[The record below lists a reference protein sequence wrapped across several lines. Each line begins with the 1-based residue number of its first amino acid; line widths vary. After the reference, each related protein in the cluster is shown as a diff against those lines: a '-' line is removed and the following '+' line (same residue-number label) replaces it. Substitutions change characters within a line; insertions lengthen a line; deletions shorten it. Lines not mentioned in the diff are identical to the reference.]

1 MRRKILMLCVVV
13 CGIAITSCNKS
24 KGFTLSGKFTNIKGT
39 GIAVLE
45 KLSTEE
51 IDTVPF
57 VDGQFEINGSVD
69 KPALYKLTLSTDQ
82 DSFWFQQKNELLYIE
97 NTAIKITGDYNKLY
111 DLDNR
116 NYFSRQRAEIGGGKL
131 NAIYNNYLNK
141 VRPVVKKATEV
152 SNTILLDT
160 IPVENMSDTYFKEML
175 KKQVTLNKLQYQRDS
190 IKSNFIIN
198 NPATQFAYDMVFATL
213 TDDDSY
219 KAVFDESVAHGN
231 LYSKIMEFPEPEL
244 VNQWITLLKEQ
255 DTFTQ
260 EQLNVIDFIW
270 NQKKQIAK
278 GAPFIKA
285 QIRDVKGEFV
295 SLEDQLNKDGY
306 TLIDCWASWCMP
318 CRWFIPHLKQ
328 IHQNYKDKGLKI
340 ISISIDNYD
349 KEREKK
355 AWYNAMKE
363 EDMPWQQFQANKK
376 SSFVESYGVYSIPNI
391 ILIDASHH
399 IVATGVRGLTLDLLL
414 QGIYNE

>member
-1 MRRKILMLCVVV
+1 MLCVVV
-13 CGIAITSCNKS
+13 CAIAITSCNKS

-57 VDGQFEINGSVD
+57 VDGQFEINGSVE
-69 KPALYKLTLSTDQ
+69 KPALYKLTLSSDQ

-152 SNTILLDT
+152 SNMILLDT
-160 IPVENMSDTYFKEML
+160 ISIENMSDTYFKGML
-175 KKQVTLNKLQYQRDS
+175 NKQVTLNKLQYQRDS

-255 DTFTQ
+255 DTYTQ
-260 EQLNVIDFIW
+260 EQLNVIDSIW

-278 GAPFIKA
+278 GAPFINA

-306 TLIDCWASWCMP
+306 TLIDCWASWCIP

-328 IHQNYKDKGLKI
+328 IHQNYTDKGLKI

-349 KEREKK
+349 KERERG
-355 AWYNAMKE
+355 AWYNAMNE
-363 EDMPWQQFQANKK
+363 EDMSWSQFQANKK
-376 SSFVESYGVYSIPNI
+376 SSFVEAYGVYSIPNI

>member
-1 MRRKILMLCVVV
+1 MLCVVV

>member
-1 MRRKILMLCVVV
+1 MFCVVV
-13 CGIAITSCNKS
+13 FSIAITSCKKS
-24 KGFTLSGKFTNIKGT
+24 NDFTLSGKFTHIKGT

-51 IDTVPF
+51 IDTFPF
-57 VDGQFEINGSVD
+57 INGQFEINGNIE
-69 KPALYKLTLSTDQ
+69 KPALFKLSLSTDQ
-82 DSFWFQQKNELLYIE
+82 DSFWFQQKTELFYIE
-97 NTAIKITGDYNKLY
+97 NADITISGDYNNIY
-111 DLDNR
+111 DLDSR
-116 NYFSRQRAEIGGGKL
+116 NFNKKQRSDIKGGKL
-131 NAIYNNYLNK
+131 NSIYNSYLDQ
-141 VRPVVKKATEV
+141 VRPLIQCAAAI
-152 SNTILLDT
+152 SNEILLDT
-160 IPVENMSDTYFKEML
+160 IAVENMTLNYFNDVL
-175 KKQVTLNKLQYQRDS
+175 KKQLKLNKFQYQRDS

-198 NPATQFAYDMVFATL
+198 NPSSQLAYDMVYATL
-213 TDDDSY
+213 TDDDNY

-260 EQLNVIDFIW
+260 EQLNVVDSIW

-278 GAPFIKA
+278 GAPFINA
-285 QIRDVKGEFV
+285 QIRDVKGEIV
-295 SLEDQLNKDGY
+295 SLEDQLSKDGY

-328 IHQNYKDKGLKI
+328 IHQNYKDKGLNI

-349 KEREKK
+349 KEREKA

-363 EDMPWQQFQANKK
+363 EDISWPQFQANKK
-376 SSFVESYGVYSIPNI
+376 SSFVEAYGVYSIPNI
-391 ILIDASHH
+391 ILIDASHR
-399 IVATGVRGLTLDLLL
+399 IVATGIRGLTLDLLL